1 VLPSDL
7 RSAEAESLC
16 ALQSALDATAEG
28 GTASRWTIEFR
39 FQGLKILPLA
49 LRFGAALQEQGLP
62 MRLLFTDAGA
72 TALAKRDAPDLA
84 GSIASLGDQIRL
96 QKAADPEAEPGAELV
111 TELLV
116 LVAPA
121 LAEYEDVDTICQQ
134 HRGAVLLLNGNLE
147 DAAIGIGSVARQRR
161 RGFLSTWSC
170 AYALIPLAEAALR
183 RSFPDPWG
191 LYRRDADGYRWV
203 ANFEQKPD
211 AELQAE
217 ALKPGQT
224 PSMADGL
231 KALDRFLGS
240 LSN

>member
-1 VLPSDL
+1 
-7 RSAEAESLC
+7 
-16 ALQSALDATAEG
+16 
-28 GTASRWTIEFR
+28 
-39 FQGLKILPLA
+39 
-49 LRFGAALQEQGLP
+49 

-161 RGFLSTWSC
+161 RVSSPPG
-170 AYALIPLAEAALR
+170 
-183 RSFPDPWG
+183 
-191 LYRRDADGYRWV
+191 V
-203 ANFEQKPD
+203 APM
-211 AELQAE
+211 
-217 ALKPGQT
+217 P
-224 PSMADGL
+224 
-231 KALDRFLGS
+231 
-240 LSN
+240 

>member
-16 ALQSALDATAEG
+16 ALQFALDASANG
-28 GTASRWTIEFR
+28 SAASRWTIEFR

-49 LRFGAALQEQGLP
+49 LRFGAALQEQSLP

-96 QKAADPEAEPGAELV
+96 QKAAAPEVEPPP
-111 TELLV
+111 ELLV
-116 LVAPA
+116 FVSPA
-121 LAEYEDVDTICQQ
+121 LAEYEDVETICQQ

-231 KALDRFLGS
+231 QALDRFLGS